1 MQRHALHK
9 FILILL
15 AGQGS
20 YGKLPDVG
28 ARQPCAC
35 ACACACQ
42 TALLFSS
49 HKRPF
54 SSSQVRHLYHQ
65 ILLQAT
71 IGPNVRPFDWSD
83 TRKQGGRVLWN
94 SMHCGQG
101 RFARNGDYEAGPCQR
116 CNGWTSRMF
125 CSTLDGALSRPSS
138 TSLCA
143 CLVFFRNLAQPNA
156 R

>member
-1 MQRHALHK
+1 MLL
-9 FILILL
+9 ILILL

-35 ACACACQ
+35 ACVCACQ
-42 TALLFSS
+42 TAPWFSS
-49 HKRPF
+49 HKRSF

-71 IGPNVRPFDWSD
+71 IGSNVRPFDWSD
-83 TRKQGGRVLWN
+83 RRKKGGRVLWN

-143 CLVFFRNLAQPNA
+143 CLVFFGNLAQPNA